1 MQSKNTPL
9 PNHLNQQKCNMGGRI
24 YRNEETAGILEL
36 PEIGRLHIG
45 KKQAGQNGK
54 EYPVSVDYFIPSG
67 KYAELFTQ
75 ALGEK
80 PGTIQ
85 VVFPTDEPEKVCNER
100 YEYRDNSGALVARGD
115 GRVFEIWDGK
125 RYAPY
130 SVDQYP
136 DIMQQIATNN
146 PTKRGPDNWDIVLTL
161 RFIVPAVRG
170 IVGVWQFSTKG
181 RASSIRNI
189 RESFDGV
196 QMMRGTVTQT
206 VFDLSVQFAKS
217 NKPGVN
223 SRYPV
228 VSLVAN
234 DNRISEI
241 KQAMAPEQNLALLM
255 AGNDK

>member
-1 MQSKNTPL
+1 
-9 PNHLNQQKCNMGGRI
+9 MGGRI
-24 YRNEETAGILEL
+24 VRPERQGQSILEL
-36 PEIGRLHIG
+36 PEVGRLHIG

-54 EYPVSVDYFIPSG
+54 EYPVSVDYFIPAG
-67 KYAELFTQ
+67 KYAGMFTA

-80 PGTIQ
+80 PQTIQ
-85 VVFPTDEPEKVCNER
+85 VIFPDDSPEKVCNER
-100 YEYRDNSGALVARGD
+100 YEYRDNAGALVARGD
-115 GRVFEIWDGK
+115 GRIFEIWDGK

-130 SVDQYP
+130 SVDEFP
-136 DIMQQIATNN
+136 DIMTQIERNN
-146 PTKRGPDNWDIVLTL
+146 PTKRGADNWDIVLTL
-161 RFIVPAVRG
+161 RFIIPAVRG

-181 RASSIRNI
+181 KASSVRNI

-217 NKPGVN
+217 NKPNTN

-234 DNRISEI
+234 DTRIDEI
-241 KQAMAPEQNLALLM
+241 RKAITPTENLSLLLP
-255 AGNDK
+255 DKK

>member
-1 MQSKNTPL
+1 
-9 PNHLNQQKCNMGGRI
+9 MGGRI
-24 YRNEETAGILEL
+24 FRPEQSGTLEL

-67 KYAELFTQ
+67 KYAGMFEQ

-80 PGTIQ
+80 PQTIQ
-85 VVFPTDEPEKVCNER
+85 IIFPSDSVDRSCNER
-100 YEYRDNSGALVARGD
+100 YEYRDDRGALVARGD
-115 GRVFEIWDGK
+115 GRVFEIWDGQ

-130 SVDQYP
+130 DVETYP
-136 DIMQQIATNN
+136 NIMEQVCKNV
-146 PTKRGPDNWDIVLTL
+146 PTKRGADNWDIVLTL

-181 RASSIRNI
+181 RASSIKNI
-189 RESFDGV
+189 RESFDAV
-196 QMMRGTVTQT
+196 KAMRGTVTQT

-241 KQAMAPEQNLALLM
+241 RDAIAPKENLSLLLPE
-255 AGNDK
+255 KK

>member
-1 MQSKNTPL
+1 
-9 PNHLNQQKCNMGGRI
+9 MGGRI
-24 YRNEETAGILEL
+24 VRNEPDAAILEL

-45 KKQAGQNGK
+45 KKQAGQNGR

-67 KYAELFTQ
+67 KYAGMFTA
-75 ALGEK
+75 ALGER
-80 PGTIQ
+80 PQTIQ
-85 VVFPTDEPEKVCNER
+85 VIFPDDSPEKVCNER
-100 YEYRDNSGALVARGD
+100 YEYRDDKGALVARGD

-136 DIMQQIATNN
+136 DIMEQVAAKN
-146 PTKRGPDNWDIVLTL
+146 PTKRGADNWDVALTL

-170 IVGVWQFSTKG
+170 VVGVWQFSTKG
-181 RASSIRNI
+181 RASSIKNI
-189 RESFDGV
+189 RNSFDGV
-196 QMMRGTVTQT
+196 QMMRGTVCQT

-228 VSLVAN
+228 VTLVAN
-234 DNRISEI
+234 DNRVDEI
-241 KQAMAPEQNLALLM
+241 RAMLAPEQTTKNLLLSE
-255 AGNDK
+255 